1 MMFDKDT
8 IAVISSPQGQGA
20 ISIIR
25 VSGDR
30 THTVVEKIFRPK
42 LKQKM
47 YSDLKINKN
56 YLGIIQHKDEII
68 DEVIISKLKKPNS
81 FTGEDM
87 VEIFCHGSIY
97 IQNRIMEL
105 LSDNG
110 IRTANPGEFSL
121 RSYLNGKMD
130 LIQAEGISD
139 LIASNS
145 KTNHKLAMNQM
156 RGGVSAEIKK
166 MRDELLNL
174 SSLIELELDFS
185 EEDVEFASRDKFS
198 SLLNDIE
205 KYISELVDS
214 FKYGNALKDG
224 IPVSIVGSPNVG
236 KSTLLNSILNE
247 DKAITSPIAGTTRDI
262 IEDTFNL
269 KGRLF
274 RFIDTAGIRKT
285 EDQIEKIGI
294 SRTFESINK
303 SEIVLYLIDLA
314 TSDRKIDLEIEEY
327 NKLKKKYEQKSIIL
341 IFTKADLV
349 KRQIKKT
356 GLNSIFM
363 NTKEK
368 KDVTYLKNIII
379 ENLNQN
385 FSNNLIITNSRHY
398 SALSHAK
405 KGINNVKEG
414 LKNNVPSDLLTIDL
428 KQVLYHLGEV
438 TGEVTNDDILSNIFS
453 KFCIGK

>member
-1 MMFDKDT
+1 MLNKDT

-25 VSGDR
+25 ISGDK
-30 THTVVEKIFRPK
+30 THKVLDKIIKPK
-42 LKQKM
+42 LKQKK
-47 YSDLKINKN
+47 YSELKYNRN

-68 DEVIISKLKKPNS
+68 DEIMISKLKKPNS

-87 VEIFCHGSIY
+87 TEIFCHGSTY

-105 LSDNG
+105 LSNND

-130 LIQAEGISD
+130 LMQAEGISD
-139 LIASNS
+139 LISSN
-145 KTNHKLAMNQM
+145 TEANHRLAINQM
-156 RGGVSAEIKK
+156 RGGVSSEIKK
-166 MRDELLNL
+166 MRDELLSL

-185 EEDVEFASRDKFS
+185 EEDVEFASRDKFLL
-198 SLLNDIE
+198 LLNNVE
-205 KYISELVDS
+205 EFISQLIDS
-214 FKYGNALKDG
+214 FKYGNALKNG

-269 KGRLF
+269 QGKLF

-285 EDQIEKIGI
+285 EDDIEKIGI
-294 SRTFESINK
+294 SKTLESIDK
-303 SEIVLYLIDLA
+303 SQIILYLIDL
-314 TSDRKIDLEIEEY
+314 TSSDKTIDYEINEV
-327 NKLKKKYEQKSIIL
+327 NKLKKKYNEKL
-341 IFTKADLV
+341 IMIVFTKADLA
-349 KRQIKKT
+349 KKQT
-356 GLNSIFM
+356 KNNGLKKILI

-368 KDVTYLKNIII
+368 KDVVFLKNQIL
-379 ENLNQN
+379 ENLNQEY
-385 FSNNLIITNSRHY
+385 SNQLIITNSRHY
-398 SALSHAK
+398 SSLSLAK
-405 KGINNVKEG
+405 KEINLVKDG
-414 LKNNVPSDLLTIDL
+414 LKNNIPTDLLSVDL
-428 KQVLYHLGEV
+428 KQLLYHLGEI

>member
-1 MMFDKDT
+1 MFDKDT

-25 VSGDR
+25 VSGDK
-30 THTVVEKIFRPK
+30 THNAVEKIFRPK
-42 LKQKM
+42 LKQKK

-87 VEIFCHGSIY
+87 VEIFCHGSTY

-105 LSDNG
+105 LSDRG
-110 IRTANPGEFSL
+110 IRTARPGEFSL
-121 RSYLNGKMD
+121 RSYVNGKMD

-139 LIASNS
+139 LISSNS
-145 KTNHKLAMNQM
+145 KASHKLAMNQV
-156 RGGVSAEIKK
+156 RGGVSNEIKK

-185 EEDVEFASRDKFS
+185 EEDVEFASRDKFL
-198 SLLNDIE
+198 SLLNNVE
-205 KYISELVDS
+205 EFISELVDS
-214 FKYGNALKDG
+214 FKYGNAMKDG

-247 DKAITSPIAGTTRDI
+247 DKAITSPISGTTRDI
-262 IEDTFNL
+262 IEDTFNIEG
-269 KGRLF
+269 KLF

-285 EDQIEKIGI
+285 EDEIEKIGI
-294 SRTFESINK
+294 SRTLESINR
-303 SEIVLYLIDLA
+303 SEIILYLIDL
-314 TSDRKIDLEIEEY
+314 TSSDKNIDFEINES
-327 NKLKKKYEQKSIIL
+327 NKLKKKYKEKSIML

-349 KRQIKKT
+349 KKQIKKT
-356 GLNSIFM
+356 SLKKMLI

-368 KDVTYLKNIII
+368 KDVTYLKSKII

-385 FSNNLIITNSRHY
+385 FSNKLIITNSRHY
-398 SALSHAK
+398 SALSLAK
-405 KGINNVKEG
+405 KEINNVKKG

-438 TGEVTNDDILSNIFS
+438 TGEVTNEDILSNIFS

>member
-1 MMFDKDT
+1 MFDKDT

-25 VSGDR
+25 VSGDK
-30 THTVVEKIFRPK
+30 THNAVEKIFRPK
-42 LKQKM
+42 LKQKK

-87 VEIFCHGSIY
+87 VEIFCHGSTY

-105 LSDNG
+105 LSDRG
-110 IRTANPGEFSL
+110 IRTARPGEFSL
-121 RSYLNGKMD
+121 RSYVNGKMD

-139 LIASNS
+139 LISSNS
-145 KTNHKLAMNQM
+145 KASHKLAMNQV
-156 RGGVSAEIKK
+156 RGGVSNEIKK

-185 EEDVEFASRDKFS
+185 EEDVEFASRDKFL
-198 SLLNDIE
+198 SLLNNVE
-205 KYISELVDS
+205 EFISELVDS
-214 FKYGNALKDG
+214 FKYGNAMKDG

-247 DKAITSPIAGTTRDI
+247 DKAITSPISGTTRDI
-262 IEDTFNL
+262 IEDTFNIEG
-269 KGRLF
+269 KLF

-285 EDQIEKIGI
+285 EDEIEKIGI
-294 SRTFESINK
+294 SRTLESINR
-303 SEIVLYLIDLA
+303 SEIILYLIDL
-314 TSDRKIDLEIEEY
+314 TSSDKNIDFEINES
-327 NKLKKKYEQKSIIL
+327 NKLKKKYKEKSIML
-341 IFTKADLV
+341 IFTKADLL
-349 KRQIKKT
+349 KKQIKKT
-356 GLNSIFM
+356 SLKKMLI

-368 KDVTYLKNIII
+368 KDVTYLKSKII

-385 FSNNLIITNSRHY
+385 FSNKLIITNSRHY
-398 SALSHAK
+398 SALSLAK
-405 KGINNVKEG
+405 KEINNVKKG

-438 TGEVTNDDILSNIFS
+438 TGEVTNEDILSNIFS

>member
-1 MMFDKDT
+1 MFDKDT

-25 VSGDR
+25 VSGDK
-30 THTVVEKIFRPK
+30 THNAVEKIFRPK
-42 LKQKM
+42 LKQKK

-105 LSDNG
+105 LSDRG

-130 LIQAEGISD
+130 LIQAEGVSD

-145 KTNHKLAMNQM
+145 KTTHKLAMNQM
-156 RGGVSAEIKK
+156 RGGVSNEIRK

-174 SSLIELELDFS
+174 ASLIELELDFS
-185 EEDVEFASRDKFS
+185 EEDVEFASRDKFL
-198 SLLNDIE
+198 SLLNNVE
-205 KYISELVDS
+205 KYISQLIDS
-214 FKYGNALKDG
+214 FKYGNALKEG

-285 EDQIEKIGI
+285 EDEIEKIGI

-303 SEIVLYLIDLA
+303 SEIILYLIDL
-314 TSDRKIDLEIEEY
+314 TSSDKKIDFEIDEL
-327 NKLKKKYEQKSIIL
+327 NKLKEKYEDKLIIL

-349 KRQIKKT
+349 KKQIKKT
-356 GLNSIFM
+356 GLNSIFI
-363 NTKEK
+363 NTKEE
-368 KDVTYLKNIII
+368 KDVMCLKNIII
-379 ENLNQN
+379 ENLNQS
-385 FSNNLIITNSRHY
+385 FSDKLIITNSRHY

-405 KGINNVKEG
+405 KEINNVKKG

-438 TGEVTNDDILSNIFS
+438 TGEVTNDDVLSNIFS

>member
-1 MMFDKDT
+1 MLNKDT

-25 VSGDR
+25 ISGDK
-30 THTVVEKIFRPK
+30 THKVLDKIIKPK
-42 LKQKM
+42 LKQKK
-47 YSDLKINKN
+47 YSELKYNRN

-68 DEVIISKLKKPNS
+68 DEIMISKLKKPNS

-87 VEIFCHGSIY
+87 TEIFCHGSTY

-105 LSDNG
+105 LSNND

-130 LIQAEGISD
+130 LMQAEGISD
-139 LIASNS
+139 LISSN
-145 KTNHKLAMNQM
+145 TEANHRLAINQM
-156 RGGVSAEIKK
+156 RGGVSSEIKK
-166 MRDELLNL
+166 MRDELLSL

-185 EEDVEFASRDKFS
+185 EEDVEFASRDKFLL
-198 SLLNDIE
+198 LLNNVE
-205 KYISELVDS
+205 EFISQLIDS
-214 FKYGNALKDG
+214 FKYGNALKNG

-269 KGRLF
+269 QGKLF

-285 EDQIEKIGI
+285 EDDIEKIGI
-294 SRTFESINK
+294 SKTLESIDK
-303 SEIVLYLIDLA
+303 SQIILYLIDL
-314 TSDRKIDLEIEEY
+314 TSTDKTIDYEINEVK
-327 NKLKKKYEQKSIIL
+327 KLKKKYNEKL
-341 IFTKADLV
+341 IMIVFTKADLA
-349 KRQIKKT
+349 KKQT
-356 GLNSIFM
+356 KNNGLKKILI

-368 KDVTYLKNIII
+368 KDIVFLKNQIL
-379 ENLNQN
+379 ENLNQEY
-385 FSNNLIITNSRHY
+385 SNQLIITNSRHY
-398 SALSHAK
+398 SSLSLAK
-405 KGINNVKEG
+405 KEINLVKDG
-414 LKNNVPSDLLTIDL
+414 LKNNIPTDLLSVDL
-428 KQVLYHLGEV
+428 KQLLYHLGEV

>member
-1 MMFDKDT
+1 MFDKDT

-30 THTVVEKIFRPK
+30 THTVVKKIFRPK

-145 KTNHKLAMNQM
+145 KINHKLAMNQM

-185 EEDVEFASRDKFS
+185 EEDVEFASRDKFL

-285 EDQIEKIGI
+285 EDEIEKIGI

-314 TSDRKIDLEIEEY
+314 SSDRKIDLEIEEY
-327 NKLKKKYEQKSIIL
+327 DKLKKKYEQKSIIL

-349 KRQIKKT
+349 KKQIKKT

-368 KDVTYLKNIII
+368 KDVTFLKNIII

-385 FSNNLIITNSRHY
+385 FSNKLIITNSRHY

-405 KGINNVKEG
+405 KEINNVKEG
-414 LKNNVPSDLLTIDL
+414 LKNNVPSDLLTVDL

>member
-1 MMFDKDT
+1 MFDKDT

-314 TSDRKIDLEIEEY
+314 TSDRKIDLEIEEF

-385 FSNNLIITNSRHY
+385 FSNKLIITNSRHY

-405 KGINNVKEG
+405 KGN
-414 LKNNVPSDLLTIDL
+414 
-428 KQVLYHLGEV
+428 
-438 TGEVTNDDILSNIFS
+438 
-453 KFCIGK
+453 

>member
-1 MMFDKDT
+1 MLNKDT

-25 VSGDR
+25 ISGDR
-30 THTVVEKIFRPK
+30 THKVLDKIIIPK
-42 LKQKM
+42 LKQKK
-47 YSDLKINKN
+47 YTELKTNRN

-68 DEVIISKLKKPNS
+68 DEIIITKLKKPNS

-87 VEIFCHGSIY
+87 AEIFCHGSTY

-105 LSDNG
+105 LSNND

-130 LIQAEGISD
+130 LMQAEGISD
-139 LIASNS
+139 LISSSTEA
-145 KTNHKLAMNQM
+145 NHRLAINQM
-156 RGGVSAEIKK
+156 RGGVSSEIKK
-166 MRDELLNL
+166 MRDELLTL

-185 EEDVEFASRDKFS
+185 EEDVEFASRDKFLL
-198 SLLNDIE
+198 LLNNVE
-205 KYISELVDS
+205 KFISELIDS
-214 FKYGNALKDG
+214 FKYGNALKNG

-269 KGRLF
+269 KGKLF

-285 EDQIEKIGI
+285 EDDIEKIGI
-294 SRTFESINK
+294 SKTLESIHK
-303 SEIVLYLIDLA
+303 SEIILYLIDL
-314 TSDRKIDLEIEEY
+314 TSSDKTIDFEINEV
-327 NKLKKKYEQKSIIL
+327 NKLKKKYSDKLILL
-341 IFTKADLV
+341 IFTKVDLV
-349 KRQIKKT
+349 KKQTKKN
-356 GLNSIFM
+356 GLKKILI

-368 KDVTYLKNIII
+368 KDVLFLKNQIL
-379 ENLNQN
+379 ENLNQEY
-385 FSNNLIITNSRHY
+385 SDKYIITNSRHY
-398 SALSHAK
+398 SSLSRAK
-405 KGINNVKEG
+405 KAINLVRDG
-414 LKNNVPSDLLTIDL
+414 FKNNIPTDLLSIDL
-428 KQVLYHLGEV
+428 KELLNNLGEV
-438 TGEVTNDDILSNIFS
+438 TGEVTSDDILSNIFS

>member
-1 MMFDKDT
+1 MFDKDT
-8 IAVISSPQGQGA
+8 IAIISSPQGQGA

-25 VSGDR
+25 VSGDK
-30 THTVVEKIFRPK
+30 THNIVEKIFRPK
-42 LKQKM
+42 LKQKK
-47 YSDLKINKN
+47 YSDLKVHKN
-56 YLGIIQHKDEII
+56 YLGIIQDEDEII
-68 DEVIISKLKKPNS
+68 DEVIICKLKKPNS

-87 VEIFCHGSIY
+87 VEIYCHGSIY
-97 IQNRIMEL
+97 IQNRIMQL
-105 LSDNG
+105 LCDSG

-156 RGGVSAEIKK
+156 RGGVSSEIKK
-166 MRDELLNL
+166 MRDKLLNL
-174 SSLIELELDFS
+174 ASLIELELDFS
-185 EEDVEFASRDKFS
+185 QEDIEFASRDKFL
-198 SLLNDIE
+198 SLLNNIE
-205 KYISELVDS
+205 KYITELVDS
-214 FKYGNALKDG
+214 FKYGNALKAG

-247 DKAITSPIAGTTRDI
+247 EKAITSPIAGTTRDI
-262 IEDTFNL
+262 IEDKFNL
-269 KGRLF
+269 KGILF

-285 EDQIEKIGI
+285 KDEIEKIGI

-314 TSDRKIDLEIEEY
+314 STDRKINLEINEFK
-327 NKLKKKYEQKSIIL
+327 KLKNKYKEKVIIL
-341 IFTKADLV
+341 IFTKADLI
-349 KRQIKKT
+349 KKDIKKT

-363 NTKEK
+363 NTKKK
-368 KDVTYLKNIII
+368 KDVTYLKDIII

-385 FSNNLIITNSRHY
+385 FSSSLIITNSRHY
-398 SALSHAK
+398 TALSKAK
-405 KGINNVKEG
+405 KEINNVKGG

>member
-368 KDVTYLKNIII
+368 KDVKYLKNIII

-385 FSNNLIITNSRHY
+385 FSNKLIITNSRHY

-405 KGINNVKEG
+405 KEINNVKEG

>member
-1 MMFDKDT
+1 MLNKDT

-25 VSGDR
+25 ISGDK
-30 THTVVEKIFRPK
+30 THKVLDKIIKPK
-42 LKQKM
+42 LKQKK
-47 YSDLKINKN
+47 YSELKYNRN

-68 DEVIISKLKKPNS
+68 DEIMISKLKKPNS

-87 VEIFCHGSIY
+87 TEIFCHGSTY

-105 LSDNG
+105 LSNNG

-130 LIQAEGISD
+130 LMQAEGISD
-139 LIASNS
+139 LISSN
-145 KTNHKLAMNQM
+145 TEANHRLAINQM
-156 RGGVSAEIKK
+156 RGGVSSEIKK
-166 MRDELLNL
+166 MRDELLSL

-185 EEDVEFASRDKFS
+185 EEDVEFASRDKFLL
-198 SLLNDIE
+198 LLNNVE
-205 KYISELVDS
+205 EFISQLIDS
-214 FKYGNALKDG
+214 FKYGNALKNG

-269 KGRLF
+269 QGKLF

-285 EDQIEKIGI
+285 EDDIEKIGI
-294 SRTFESINK
+294 SKTLESIDK
-303 SEIVLYLIDLA
+303 SQIILYLIDL
-314 TSDRKIDLEIEEY
+314 TSSDKTIDYEINEV
-327 NKLKKKYEQKSIIL
+327 NKLKKKYNEKL
-341 IFTKADLV
+341 IMIVFTKADLA
-349 KRQIKKT
+349 KKQT
-356 GLNSIFM
+356 KNNGLKKILI

-368 KDVTYLKNIII
+368 KDVVFLKNQIL
-379 ENLNQN
+379 ENLNQEY
-385 FSNNLIITNSRHY
+385 SNQLIITNSRHY
-398 SALSHAK
+398 SSLIRAK
-405 KGINNVKEG
+405 KEINLVKDG
-414 LKNNVPSDLLTIDL
+414 LKNNIPTDLLSVDL
-428 KQVLYHLGEV
+428 KQLLYHLGEV

>member
-1 MMFDKDT
+1 MFDKDT

-25 VSGDR
+25 VSGDK
-30 THTVVEKIFRPK
+30 THNAVEKIFRPK
-42 LKQKM
+42 LKQKK

-87 VEIFCHGSIY
+87 VEIFCHGSTY

-105 LSDNG
+105 LSDRG
-110 IRTANPGEFSL
+110 IRTAKPGEFSL
-121 RSYLNGKMD
+121 RSYVNGKMD

-139 LIASNS
+139 LISSNS
-145 KTNHKLAMNQM
+145 KASHKLAMNQV
-156 RGGVSAEIKK
+156 RGGVSNEIKK

-185 EEDVEFASRDKFS
+185 EEDVEFASRDKFL
-198 SLLNDIE
+198 SLLNNVE
-205 KYISELVDS
+205 EFISELVDS
-214 FKYGNALKDG
+214 FKYGNAMKDG

-247 DKAITSPIAGTTRDI
+247 DKAITSPISGTTRDI
-262 IEDTFNL
+262 IEDTFNIEG
-269 KGRLF
+269 KLF

-285 EDQIEKIGI
+285 EDEIEKIGI
-294 SRTFESINK
+294 SRTLESINR
-303 SEIVLYLIDLA
+303 SEIILYLIDL
-314 TSDRKIDLEIEEY
+314 TSSDKNIDFEINES
-327 NKLKKKYEQKSIIL
+327 NKLKKKYKEKSIML

-349 KRQIKKT
+349 KKQIKKT
-356 GLNSIFM
+356 SLKKMLI

-368 KDVTYLKNIII
+368 KDVTYLKSKII

-385 FSNNLIITNSRHY
+385 FSNKLIITNSRHY
-398 SALSHAK
+398 SALSLAK
-405 KGINNVKEG
+405 KEINNVKKG

-438 TGEVTNDDILSNIFS
+438 TGEVTNEDILSNIFS

>member
-1 MMFDKDT
+1 MLNKDT

-25 VSGDR
+25 ISGDK
-30 THTVVEKIFRPK
+30 THKVLDKIIKPK
-42 LKQKM
+42 LKQKK
-47 YSDLKINKN
+47 YSELKYNRN

-68 DEVIISKLKKPNS
+68 DEIMISKLKKPNS

-87 VEIFCHGSIY
+87 TEIFCHGSTY

-105 LSDNG
+105 LSNND

-130 LIQAEGISD
+130 LMQAEGISD
-139 LIASNS
+139 LISSN
-145 KTNHKLAMNQM
+145 TEANHRLAINQM
-156 RGGVSAEIKK
+156 RGGVSSEIKK
-166 MRDELLNL
+166 MRDELLSL

-185 EEDVEFASRDKFS
+185 EEDVEFASRDKFLL
-198 SLLNDIE
+198 LLNNVE
-205 KYISELVDS
+205 EFISQLIDS
-214 FKYGNALKDG
+214 FKYGNALKNG

-269 KGRLF
+269 QGKLF

-285 EDQIEKIGI
+285 EDDIEKIGI
-294 SRTFESINK
+294 SKTLESIDK
-303 SEIVLYLIDLA
+303 SQIILYLIDL
-314 TSDRKIDLEIEEY
+314 TSTDKTIDYEINEV
-327 NKLKKKYEQKSIIL
+327 NKLKKKYNEKL
-341 IFTKADLV
+341 IMIVFTKADLA
-349 KRQIKKT
+349 KKQT
-356 GLNSIFM
+356 KNNGLKKILI

-368 KDVTYLKNIII
+368 KDIVFLKNQIL
-379 ENLNQN
+379 ENLNQEY
-385 FSNNLIITNSRHY
+385 SNQLIITNSRHY
-398 SALSHAK
+398 SSLIRAK
-405 KGINNVKEG
+405 KEINLVKDG
-414 LKNNVPSDLLTIDL
+414 LKNNVPTDLLSVDL
-428 KQVLYHLGEV
+428 KQLLYHLGEV

>member
-1 MMFDKDT
+1 
-8 IAVISSPQGQGA
+8 
-20 ISIIR
+20 
-25 VSGDR
+25 
-30 THTVVEKIFRPK
+30 
-42 LKQKM
+42 
-47 YSDLKINKN
+47 
-56 YLGIIQHKDEII
+56 
-68 DEVIISKLKKPNS
+68 
-81 FTGEDM
+81 M

-110 IRTANPGEFSL
+110 IRTANLGEFSL

-285 EDQIEKIGI
+285 EDQIEKLE
-294 SRTFESINK
+294 FQELLKASIN
-303 SEIVLYLIDLA
+303 
-314 TSDRKIDLEIEEY
+314 
-327 NKLKKKYEQKSIIL
+327 LK
-341 IFTKADLV
+341 
-349 KRQIKKT
+349 
-356 GLNSIFM
+356 
-363 NTKEK
+363 
-368 KDVTYLKNIII
+368 
-379 ENLNQN
+379 
-385 FSNNLIITNSRHY
+385 
-398 SALSHAK
+398 
-405 KGINNVKEG
+405 
-414 LKNNVPSDLLTIDL
+414 
-428 KQVLYHLGEV
+428 
-438 TGEVTNDDILSNIFS
+438 
-453 KFCIGK
+453 

>member
-1 MMFDKDT
+1 MLNKDT

-25 VSGDR
+25 ISGDK
-30 THTVVEKIFRPK
+30 THKVLDKIIKPK
-42 LKQKM
+42 LKQKK
-47 YSDLKINKN
+47 YSELKYNRN

-68 DEVIISKLKKPNS
+68 DEIMISKLKKPNS

-87 VEIFCHGSIY
+87 TEIFCHGSTY

-105 LSDNG
+105 LSNND

-130 LIQAEGISD
+130 LMQAEGISD
-139 LIASNS
+139 LISSN
-145 KTNHKLAMNQM
+145 TEANHRLAINQM
-156 RGGVSAEIKK
+156 RGGVSSEIKK
-166 MRDELLNL
+166 MRDELLSL

-185 EEDVEFASRDKFS
+185 EEDVEFASRDKFLL
-198 SLLNDIE
+198 LLNNVE
-205 KYISELVDS
+205 EFISQLIDS
-214 FKYGNALKDG
+214 FKYGNALKNG

-269 KGRLF
+269 QGKLF

-285 EDQIEKIGI
+285 EDDIEKIGI
-294 SRTFESINK
+294 SKTLESIDK
-303 SEIVLYLIDLA
+303 SQIILYLIDL
-314 TSDRKIDLEIEEY
+314 TSTDKTIDYEINEV
-327 NKLKKKYEQKSIIL
+327 NKLKKKYNEKL
-341 IFTKADLV
+341 IMIVFTKADLA
-349 KRQIKKT
+349 KKQT
-356 GLNSIFM
+356 KNNGLKKILI

-368 KDVTYLKNIII
+368 KDVVFLKNQIL
-379 ENLNQN
+379 ENLNQEY
-385 FSNNLIITNSRHY
+385 SNQLIITNSRHY
-398 SALSHAK
+398 SSLSLAK
-405 KGINNVKEG
+405 KEINLVKDG
-414 LKNNVPSDLLTIDL
+414 LKNNVPTDLLSVDL
-428 KQVLYHLGEV
+428 KQLLYHLGEV

>member
-25 VSGDR
+25 VSGDK
-30 THTVVEKIFRPK
+30 THNAVEKIFRPK
-42 LKQKM
+42 LKQKK

-87 VEIFCHGSIY
+87 VEIFCHGSTY

-105 LSDNG
+105 LSDRG
-110 IRTANPGEFSL
+110 IRTAKPGEFSL
-121 RSYLNGKMD
+121 RSYVNGKMD

-139 LIASNS
+139 LISSNS
-145 KTNHKLAMNQM
+145 KASHKLAMNQV
-156 RGGVSAEIKK
+156 RGGVSNEIKK

-185 EEDVEFASRDKFS
+185 EEDVEFASRDKFL
-198 SLLNDIE
+198 SLLNNVE
-205 KYISELVDS
+205 EFISELVDS
-214 FKYGNALKDG
+214 FKYGNAMKDG

-247 DKAITSPIAGTTRDI
+247 DKAITSPISGTTRDI
-262 IEDTFNL
+262 IEDTFNIEG
-269 KGRLF
+269 KLF

-285 EDQIEKIGI
+285 EDEIEKIGI
-294 SRTFESINK
+294 SRTLESINR
-303 SEIVLYLIDLA
+303 SEIILYLIDL
-314 TSDRKIDLEIEEY
+314 TSSDKNIDFEINES
-327 NKLKKKYEQKSIIL
+327 NKLKKKYKEKSIML

-349 KRQIKKT
+349 KKQIKKT
-356 GLNSIFM
+356 SLKKMLI

-368 KDVTYLKNIII
+368 KDVTYLKSKII

-385 FSNNLIITNSRHY
+385 FSNKLIITNSRHY
-398 SALSHAK
+398 SALSLAK
-405 KGINNVKEG
+405 KEINNVKKG

-438 TGEVTNDDILSNIFS
+438 TGEVTNEDILSNIFS

>member
-145 KTNHKLAMNQM
+145 KANHKLAMNQM

-185 EEDVEFASRDKFS
+185 EEDVEFASRDKFL

-224 IPVSIVGSPNVG
+224 IPVSIIGSPNVG

-247 DKAITSPIAGTTRDI
+247 DKAITSPIPGTTRDI

-285 EDQIEKIGI
+285 EDEIEKIGI
-294 SRTFESINK
+294 SKTFESINK

-314 TSDRKIDLEIEEY
+314 SSDRKIDLEIEEY
-327 NKLKKKYEQKSIIL
+327 DKLKKKYEQKSIIL

-349 KRQIKKT
+349 KKQIKKT

-368 KDVTYLKNIII
+368 KDVTFLKNIII

-385 FSNNLIITNSRHY
+385 FSNKLIITNSRHY

-405 KGINNVKEG
+405 KEINNVKEG